1 MALYDKTSGPVMK
14 VLSVRLTD
22 SDQAVLEKVSAA
34 TGKSQSEVI
43 KEALHLYAER
53 APTKSPAEL
62 AREFGLIGGFAGP
75 ADLAAN
81 ARGYLRKRI
90 RARGNRR

>member
-1 MALYDKTSGPVMK
+1 MK

-43 KEALHLYAER
+43 KEALHLYAGR
-53 APTKSPAEL
+53 APAKSPAEL
-62 AREFGLIGGFAGP
+62 ARQFGLVGAFAGP
-75 ADLAAN
+75 VDLAEN
-81 ARGYLRKRI
+81 SRRYLRKRI
-90 RARGNRR
+90 RAKRNSR